1 VHYYLPL
8 RVDWVTLWGYLSLGH
23 GGNWGLV
30 AHYDEPQVPQLCVEQ
45 EPQPLLA
52 ELLTKLSPALKA
64 NADIS
69 FFISLPLHFGQ
80 FIVAA

>member
-1 VHYYLPL
+1 MNSWLGNVMGI
-8 RVDWVTLWGYLSLGH
+8 TLSSH
-23 GGNWGLV
+23 GGNWRLI
-30 AHYDEPQVPQLCVEQ
+30 AHYDEPQEPQLLVEQ
-45 EPQPLLA
+45 ELQPLLP

>member
-1 VHYYLPL
+1 L
-8 RVDWVTLWGYLSLGH
+8 
-23 GGNWGLV
+23 GLV

-45 EPQPLLA
+45 EPQPLPA

-80 FIVAA
+80 LIVAVCPITSSSKFSPQPEQWNS